1 MTGAEER
8 IAALEVAL
16 AGRDAIIAER
26 DATIAAQQTR
36 VAELEAKVAQLV
48 AQVERLTERLGQN
61 SSNSSKPPS
70 LDRGQNPHRKGG
82 TGKRSEKKRGG
93 QKGHRGH
100 HRKLLPPEQVDATH
114 DVYPEACAGC
124 GKCLRRR
131 RSEGDPVRHQV
142 TELPEKLARTEEW
155 RLFALLCPCGHETR
169 AALPDGVP
177 RGAFGPRLVAT
188 VGLLTGLYR
197 LSKRNARRL
206 FDELF
211 GVEIS
216 EATISACEHRVSQSL
231 AAPHK
236 RLHAHVKRAGVIHAD
251 ETSWRE
257 CNEGRWLWVACTSM
271 VAFFL
276 VQTRRTG
283 DAAKKLLG
291 DISAG
296 TAVLVTDRLGSYNWW
311 PGPRQACWAH
321 IKRMFQGLADAEEGT
336 CAHRYGTAL
345 LERTQQMFV
354 WWHRVRDGTLSHV
367 TFRRYM
373 ARLIGEVEE
382 ILDDAAVCPCVR
394 TQGKTRALIDDWDA
408 LWTFVRIEGVA
419 PTNNEAERDLRHAV
433 ILRKLTYGTQSDRG
447 SRFVERILSVVETL
461 RKQERGVLP
470 FLQDALTAHEAG
482 AKSPSLLPGSA

>member
-1 MTGAEER
+1 MTGAER
-8 IAALEVAL
+8 IAALEAAL
-16 AGRDAIIAER
+16 AERDAIIA
-26 DATIAAQQTR
+26 AQQVR
-36 VAELEAKVAQLV
+36 IAELEAKVAQLV
-48 AQVERLTERLGQN
+48 QQVERLTEKLGQN

-93 QKGHRGH
+93 QKGHHGH

-124 GKCLRRR
+124 GKCLPR

-142 TELPEKLARTEEW
+142 TELPEKLARTDEW
-155 RLFALLCPCGHETR
+155 RLFAVVCRCGHETR
-169 AALPDGVP
+169 AVLPDGVP
-177 RGAFGPRLVAT
+177 RGAFGPRLVAA

-211 GVEIS
+211 DVEIS

-291 DISAG
+291 DISAR

-345 LERTQQMFV
+345 LERTRQMFV
-354 WWHRVRDGTLSHV
+354 WWHRVRDGTLSHP

-394 TQGKTRALIDDWDA
+394 TQGKAKALIDDWDA

-433 ILRKLTYGTQSDRG
+433 ILRKLTYGTQSARG

-461 RKQERGVLP
+461 RKQDRGVLS
-470 FLQDALTAHEAG
+470 FLQDALIAHETG
-482 AKSPSLLPGSA
+482 AKSPSLLPGAA